1 MSDEEGSKRDIRA
14 RLDNPDL
21 KLAFDSPDDAYRL
34 EYYSV
39 ASIDPV
45 TKKREAS
52 RRYRLLHRPTRSVI
66 IDPWDQYD
74 AEKQSVLLA
83 RLMAY
88 SGYRLAEVVTGWR
101 AVCPKCGEKYSG
113 RHWDPAPTTCK
124 QAKCGSPLEAEDVR
138 ET

>member
-1 MSDEEGSKRDIRA
+1 VLNEEDSKKDIRA
-14 RLDNPDL
+14 RLDNADL
-21 KLAFDSPDDAYRL
+21 KLVFESPDEVYRL
-34 EYYSV
+34 EYFSV

-74 AEKQSVLLA
+74 AEKQSVLLS
-83 RLMAY
+83 RLIAY

-101 AVCPKCGEKYSG
+101 AVCPQCGERYSG
-113 RHWDPAPTTCK
+113 RHWDPAPTACRK
-124 QAKCGSPLEAEDVR
+124 SKCGAPLAAEEVR
-138 ET
+138 EA